1 MNLTQQLVH
10 HLGQAIVKGSYGA
23 HNPMPSEALLS
34 KELQA
39 SRSATREAVKSLA
52 AKGLLRSRARQG
64 IRVLP
69 ESEWNLFDTEVLGWI
84 RHANPSLALLR
95 EFSELRLAVE
105 PHAAYL
111 AAGRQRQEEIV
122 AIRRDLERMGKAEQG
137 QDDPLESDIA
147 FHVAILNASGN
158 RFLSQLGRIID
169 ATLRVSITHTNRLSG
184 VQAASYA
191 EHKPI
196 LDAIL
201 AADPPAARAA
211 SAQLIGDAI
220 ALIDKAITKD
230 PEGSQR

>member
-10 HLGQAIVKGSYGA
+10 HLGQAIVNGVYGA
-23 HNPMPSEALLS
+23 HNPMPSEALLC
-34 KELQA
+34 KELQV

-84 RHANPSLALLR
+84 RHANPSLQLLR
-95 EFSELRLAVE
+95 EFCELRLAVE
-105 PHAAYL
+105 PHASSL
-111 AAGRQRQEEIV
+111 AASRQRQTEIA
-122 AIRRDLERMGKAEQG
+122 AICRDLKRMGKAEQG

-158 RFLSQLGRIID
+158 RFFSQLGRIID
-169 ATLRVSITHTNRLSG
+169 ITLRVSIAHTNRLSG
-184 VQAASYA
+184 VQTANYE
-191 EHKPI
+191 EHKRI

-211 SAQLIGDAI
+211 SAQLISDAL
-220 ALIDKAITKD
+220 ALIDQAIAED
-230 PEGSQR
+230 RRL